1 MEQTFSY
8 VMACF
13 KWTKTVRGIL
23 VFCLSSVNFLTF
35 ISCFL
40 FLLHISCLPFYGI
53 SSFLLVS
60 VWAMLKT
67 TVVSILH
74 KEEAVLPCPLP
85 RCRPLLCAALCTVS
99 ENSWI
104 KSTLYHFCPINTYL
118 WSFSGQ
124 FPCCCQWQG
133 QLKSAP
139 VVSFSC
145 CALWVLDPTPDLCV
159 AMWLL

>member
-40 FLLHISCLPFYGI
+40 FLLQISCIPFYGI

-74 KEEAVLPCPLP
+74 KEEAVLPSPLP
-85 RCRPLLCAALCTVS
+85 RCCPLLCAALRTVS

-104 KSTLYHFCPINTYL
+104 KSTLYHFCPVNTYL
-118 WSFSGQ
+118 WSFSGVSVLLSVTGSAEKCSKWSL
-124 FPCCCQWQG
+124 FPFVPYGCWTRHQ
-133 QLKSAP
+133 
-139 VVSFSC
+139 
-145 CALWVLDPTPDLCV
+145 TCV
-159 AMWLL
+159 